1 MFTLLIILMSLIAL
15 GFVIAWWLWPNL
27 RERFEAPKYHFLEQE
42 RRFEA
47 AARKADPPVKD
58 EEGQ

>member
-1 MFTLLIILMSLIAL
+1 MSLIAL
-15 GFVIAWWLWPNL
+15 GFVIAWWLKPEL
-27 RERFEAPKYHFLEQE
+27 RQRFEAPKYQFLEQE

-47 AARKADPPVKD
+47 AARRADPPVKD